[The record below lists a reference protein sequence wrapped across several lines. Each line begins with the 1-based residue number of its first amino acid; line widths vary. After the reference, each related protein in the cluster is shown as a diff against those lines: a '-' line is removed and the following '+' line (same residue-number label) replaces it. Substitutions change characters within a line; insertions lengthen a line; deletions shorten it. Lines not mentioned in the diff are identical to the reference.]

1 MAAMQSSASWNRQT
15 LAKLYADAF
24 NADDYIEA
32 YYGKLDSE
40 VEFFLRNLHDFFNG
54 QGISS
59 WNSIKLIF
67 SSRGI
72 SNFLK
77 KKKNSLKNKRTE
89 EASSAIR
96 DRERAK

>member
-1 MAAMQSSASWNRQT
+1 MQSSASWNRQT

-59 WNSIKLIF
+59 WNSIKLVF

-77 KKKNSLKNKRTE
+77 KKTKFSKEQKDGRGFE
-89 EASSAIR
+89 CYP
-96 DRERAK
+96 